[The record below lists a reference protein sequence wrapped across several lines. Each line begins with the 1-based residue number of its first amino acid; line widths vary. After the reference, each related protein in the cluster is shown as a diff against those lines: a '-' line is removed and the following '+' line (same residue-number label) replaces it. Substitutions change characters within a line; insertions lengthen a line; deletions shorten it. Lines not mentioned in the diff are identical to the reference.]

1 MESTIDDLDLDFDIK
16 EEIMKREPVDS
27 IDLYFIYIDSNL
39 AIEKIVCENEPVHAI
54 VGKGNGINKDH
65 LLQLIQ
71 NKRFINN
78 KKYKLINF
86 FHFQVP
92 LEQDQ
97 IQNFVK
103 NNVIEFPEFMK
114 SPSYLTDLIVEDS
127 MPFFHDLNSLFLF
140 FKSSELRT
148 LSKTAKYIGINSDG
162 GVGTGSRVTK
172 KVRFVPES

>member
-1 MESTIDDLDLDFDIK
+1 MESTVDDLDLEFDLK
-16 EEIMKREPVDS
+16 EEIIKREPMDS

-39 AIEKIVCENEPVHAI
+39 AIEKIVCENEPVIAI
-54 VGKGNGINKDH
+54 VGKGNGINKDR

-71 NKRFINN
+71 NKRINDN

-92 LEQDQ
+92 LEHYQ

-103 NNVIEFPEFMK
+103 NNIMEFPEFMK
-114 SPSYLTDLIVEDS
+114 SPSYLTDLIIQDS
-127 MPFFHDLNSLFLF
+127 MAFFHDLNSLFLF

-148 LSKTAKYIGINSDG
+148 LSKTAKYIGTNKRMD
-162 GVGTGSRVTK
+162 
-172 KVRFVPES
+172 